1 MSKNIW
7 LSVLVIVIGILAIYL
22 VSGIRPHIIFRSII
36 VSAFGSV
43 YGITETLTK
52 SIPLMLCGVGLSV
65 AFKSSIWNI
74 GAEGQLLM
82 GAIGATWIALYV
94 MPNAPRLVLLVCMFL
109 VGAIFGALWA
119 LIPAVLKIKFNLN
132 EIIVSLMMN
141 YISIELVN
149 YLVYGPWRSPFEWGF
164 PYSSK
169 FPINAQIPRLLD
181 TRIHYP
187 TLLLAIL
194 FAIFTYIL
202 LKRSKFGYEIKVIGE
217 NIEAAKYA
225 GLNIS
230 KIIIITLLLSGG
242 LAGLAGVGEVAGIH
256 HRLRVASGIS
266 PGYGYTAII
275 VAWLGKLN
283 PLLIVPVSFLFGG
296 LLVGGDSIQVS
307 LGLPGATINFINGL
321 VLIFVI
327 TQGFSRNRVFLG
339 KKGKSRV

>member
-7 LSVLVIVIGILAIYL
+7 VSFSVIVLGVLAIYL
-22 VSGIRPHIIFRSII
+22 ISGVRPDIIFKSII
-36 VSAFGSV
+36 VSAFGSI

-52 SIPLMLCGVGLSV
+52 SIPLMLCGIGLSA

-82 GAIGATWIALYV
+82 GAVGATWIALYV
-94 MPNAPRLVLLVCMFL
+94 IPNAPRLILLTVMFL
-109 VGAIFGALWA
+109 SGAIFGALWA
-119 LIPAVLKIKFNLN
+119 FVPAILKIKFNLN
-132 EIIVSLMMN
+132 EIIISLMMN
-141 YISIELVN
+141 YIAIEFVN

-164 PYSSK
+164 PYSTK
-169 FPINAQIPRLLD
+169 FPLNAQIPRFLD

-187 TLLLAIL
+187 TLLLAL
-194 FAIFTYIL
+194 FLAVFVHIL
-202 LKRSKFGYEIKVIGE
+202 LKRSKLGYEIKVIGE
-217 NIEAAKYA
+217 NMEAAKYA

-230 KIIIITLLLSGG
+230 RIIVVILLLSGG

-283 PLLIVPVSFLFGG
+283 PLLIIPVSLLFGG

-321 VLIFVI
+321 VLIFVMA
-327 TQGFSRNRVFLG
+327 QGFSNNRIFIKKGRNRV
-339 KKGKSRV
+339 